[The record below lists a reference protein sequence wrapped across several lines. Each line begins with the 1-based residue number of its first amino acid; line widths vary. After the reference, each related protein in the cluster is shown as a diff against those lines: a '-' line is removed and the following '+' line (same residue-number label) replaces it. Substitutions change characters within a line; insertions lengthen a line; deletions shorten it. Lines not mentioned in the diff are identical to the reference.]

1 MPLNSINT
9 NAQSLIALQSLN
21 TTNEQLSTTQKR
33 VSTGLRVSDARDDG
47 GAFAVAQSVRS
58 DMAGVVAVNEQL
70 GGVKG
75 ILETT
80 FAALSVVSD
89 TMKQLRA
96 TLTRLAD
103 GAISVEQRN
112 TYEEQYKLLA
122 AQVSSF
128 VDDAF
133 YNGRTLLSTSALS
146 GGGDITAIRNE
157 TGGLFTI
164 QAVDGAGIKLDPD
177 AFPPKP
183 STAAFETAI
192 KDELAVGFEVADPVA
207 WAAKTAAQ
215 KATDINTAFA
225 ALTPAQKQ
233 TKFDDNKVRSELAIE
248 FDVANAA
255 AWAAKTPTQRAAD
268 RDAAI
273 KDQLGVELEAAD
285 PVAWAAKSAAQKTTD
300 INTAFA
306 ALTTDAQKQ
315 TKFDAYTTRTKTTAT
330 NTAFTALTPAQKEAR
345 IDARVLAE
353 RIAEAKSMIQ
363 TDGEFNSKQTEISK
377 ALNRFGAA
385 MAFVENQIGYNS
397 KKVDS
402 MTSGMGA
409 LVDADL
415 ARESSTL
422 EALKVRQQLGVQT
435 LGLANQGPQ
444 VLLGLFR

>member
-21 TTNEQLSTTQKR
+21 TTNNQLSITQKR
-33 VSTGLRVSDARDDG
+33 VSTGFRVSDARDDG
-47 GAFAVAQSVRS
+47 GAFAVAQTVRS

-157 TGGLFTI
+157 TGGLFTV
-164 QAVDGAGIKLDPD
+164 QAVDGAGVKLNPN
-177 AFPPKP
+177 AFPPQP
-183 STAAFETAI
+183 STANFETGI
-192 KDELAVGFEVADPVA
+192 KAELAVGFELADPIG
-207 WAAKTAAQ
+207 WAAKTGAQ
-215 KATDINTAFA
+215 KTTDINTAFA

-233 TKFDDNKVRSELAIE
+233 TRFDDNAIRSELA
-248 FDVANAA
+248 A
-255 AWAAKTPTQRAAD
+255 
-268 RDAAI
+268 
-273 KDQLGVELEAAD
+273 ELQAAD
-285 PVAWAAKSAAQKTTD
+285 PVAWAAKTPAQKTTD
-300 INTAFA
+300 
-306 ALTTDAQKQ
+306 
-315 TKFDAYTTRTKTTAT
+315 T
-330 NTAFTALTPAQKEAR
+330 NTAFVALTPAQKEAR

-353 RIAEAKSMIQ
+353 RIAQAKSMIQ
-363 TDGEFNSKQTEISK
+363 TDGEFNSTQTEISK